1 MPLTKRQFELGIE
14 HQTEGWMQRVYE
26 LLSND
31 RDHAYS
37 SRELLDKLRG
47 RAHVSSAKLPR
58 ALEVLVS
65 IGAVET
71 REIDGEYYYAF
82 NREVDPDT
90 WEPKQ
95 SS

>member
-14 HQTEGWMQRVYE
+14 HQTEGWMRKVYE
-26 LLSND
+26 LLASD

-47 RAHVSSAKLPR
+47 RAHTSSAKLPR
-58 ALEVLVS
+58 ALEVLVG

-71 REIDGEYYYAF
+71 RDVDGTHYYTF
-82 NREVDPDT
+82 HLEVDMVT
-90 WEPKQ
+90 WEAR
-95 SS
+95 